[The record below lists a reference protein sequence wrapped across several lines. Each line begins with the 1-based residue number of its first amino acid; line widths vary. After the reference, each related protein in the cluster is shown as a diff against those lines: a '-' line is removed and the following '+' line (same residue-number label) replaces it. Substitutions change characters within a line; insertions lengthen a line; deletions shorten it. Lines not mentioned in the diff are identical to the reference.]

1 MMVGGFNDR
10 QPGTPTLRPRKDGTH
25 AVAVELPSER
35 THSFRHLAAGDYWF
49 NDETAGDQDGPR
61 SRLRT

>member
-1 MMVGGFNDR
+1 M
-10 QPGTPTLRPRKDGTH
+10 
-25 AVAVELPSER
+25 AVELPSER